1 LGFFKK
7 KSDDSRSRRSS
18 RLRMLQV
25 RGFALLAVALAAV
38 AAIGFAGY
46 QGDSFKKFGDRVTA
60 QALEY
65 TADAG
70 FKVKNILV
78 TGRAQIPSDE
88 LLAHLSIKKDMPV
101 FGVDIAG
108 AQKSLT
114 AISWV
119 KDVSISRRLPDTIVV
134 ALQERAPMALWQYQK
149 KISLIDQEGVVLA
162 SSGLSAWQQLPLIVG
177 EDAAR
182 HVMELTALL
191 NAEPAVAGALVS
203 AAWVGKRRWDLRL
216 KNGISVKLP
225 EQDVELALR
234 RLAALD
240 EQKKILDRTIAGI
253 DLRQPEKVVI
263 KPAAVAAAVPA
274 KTG

>member
-1 LGFFKK
+1 MRFFKK

-25 RGFALLAVALAAV
+25 RGFAVLAVVLAAV

-46 QGDSFKKFGDRVTA
+46 QGDTFKKFGDRVTA

-65 TADAG
+65 TAAAG
-70 FKVKNILV
+70 FKVKDILV
-78 TGRAQIPSDE
+78 TGRVQIPADE

-101 FGVDIAG
+101 FGVDIAE

-119 KDVSISRRLPDTIVV
+119 KDVAISRRLPDTIVV
-134 ALQERAPMALWQYQK
+134 ALQERTPTALWQYQK
-149 KISLIDQEGVVLA
+149 KISLIDQEGVVLT
-162 SSGLSAWQQLPLIVG
+162 SSGLSAWQSLPLIVG

-182 HVMELTALL
+182 HVTELTALL

-203 AAWVGKRRWDLRL
+203 ATWVGKRRWDLRL
-216 KNGISVKLP
+216 KNGIAVKLP
-225 EQDVELALR
+225 ERDVELALR
-234 RLAALD
+234 QLAALD
-240 EQKKILDRTIAGI
+240 EQKKIFDRNIAAI
-253 DLRQPEKVVI
+253 DLRQADKVVI
-263 KPAAVAAAVPA
+263 KPVAVAAAVPA
-274 KTG
+274 KMG

>member
-1 LGFFKK
+1 M
-7 KSDDSRSRRSS
+7 
-18 RLRMLQV
+18 RMLQV
-25 RGFALLAVALAAV
+25 RGFALLAAGLATV
-38 AAIGFAGY
+38 IVIGFAGY

-70 FKVKNILV
+70 FKVKDILV
-78 TGRAQIPSDE
+78 TGRVQTPAAE
-88 LLAHLSIKKDMPV
+88 LLARLSIKKDMPV

-134 ALQERAPMALWQYQK
+134 ALQERIPAALWQYQK
-149 KISLIDQEGVVLA
+149 KISLIDQEGVVL
-162 SSGLSAWQQLPLIVG
+162 SFSGLGAWQQLPLVVG
-177 EDAAR
+177 EEAPL

-191 NAEPAVAGALVS
+191 NAEPVVAGALVS
-203 AAWVGKRRWDLRL
+203 ATWVGKRRWDLRL
-216 KNGISVKLP
+216 KNGVSVKLP

-234 RLAALD
+234 QLAALD
-240 EQKKILDRTIAGI
+240 ERKNIFDRNIASI
-253 DLRQPEKVVI
+253 DLRQPERVVI